1 MKTYVSGTGDYHFSA
16 TNLTAYET
24 LVHYHEGVLS
34 NLQQSLIHS
43 TRQVTEL

>member
-1 MKTYVSGTGDYHFSA
+1 MKTYVNVTEDYQFSA

-24 LVHYHEGVLS
+24 LVHYYEGVLS